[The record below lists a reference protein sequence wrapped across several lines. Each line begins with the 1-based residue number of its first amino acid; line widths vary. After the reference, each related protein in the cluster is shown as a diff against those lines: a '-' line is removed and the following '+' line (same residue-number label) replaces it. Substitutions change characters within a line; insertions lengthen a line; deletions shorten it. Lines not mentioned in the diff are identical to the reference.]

1 MLKRHA
7 TFVVAVLVAAIA
19 FTAVGVG
26 RPVTAHAYS
35 ACQTYLETKA
45 CAINWY
51 GGLDAVTNYDGGAGW
66 SEGSCYYMDLEVYVD
81 GNLWW
86 SHNGSCPNPTAFQFT
101 EYFPGCHTYYVFGD
115 WWTARYPDGDSQADT
130 NRWCA

>member
-1 MLKRHA
+1 MAKRGRLFKVGPGSPTEPARSEGMLKRHA

-86 SHNGSCPNPTAFQFT
+86 S
-101 EYFPGCHTYYVFGD
+101 
-115 WWTARYPDGDSQADT
+115 
-130 NRWCA
+130 